1 METFAQRLKYARQR
15 ASMSQDEL
23 AHKVGISKASVS
35 KIEMGLTNDVL
46 MGTLFKMADIMQID
60 PRWLAT
66 GKSPMGES
74 MIGLP
79 GEKAVVD
86 AWAQLP
92 QDLRDPLR
100 ELMERAAV
108 ASKQRYWQWIE
119 ERDNRSV

>member
-86 AWAQLP
+86 AWSQLP